1 MFRIPVMILGLLAMA
16 STMAEPVE
24 VFILSGQS
32 NMVGSPKVAQLP
44 ESERAPIPQA
54 RFWNGTDFE
63 TLVPGKTKTSQT
75 VERFGPELAFARHYP
90 GATPEHPI
98 YLIKYALGGR
108 PLHHGWHHGKW
119 LGSPPA
125 PNRETFYPGEGPDD
139 PNVGTLYQKLLKQ
152 VRPALARLEAEGIAY
167 RVRGVLW
174 MQGEADAKHEVSATE
189 YAQCLRQWHQRLL
202 EDIGAA
208 PCPLV
213 YGQTLPYAPRA
224 KRFTHPVELRQSQ
237 ANLDRDSGHPD
248 AYEWARMVPTE
259 GMDLADDTVHYNA
272 AGQIKLGTAFADAMV
287 AMLK

>member
-1 MFRIPVMILGLLAMA
+1 MLRIPVMILGLLAMA

-32 NMVGSPKVAQLP
+32 NMVGSPKVAELP
-44 ESERAPIPQA
+44 ESERAPITQA

-63 TLVPGKTKTSQT
+63 ILTPGITKTSHT
-75 VERFGPELAFARHYP
+75 LERFGPELAFARNYP
-90 GATPEHPI
+90 GATPEHPV

-108 PLHHGWHHGKW
+108 PLHHGWNHGKW
-119 LGSPPA
+119 LGGPPA
-125 PNRETFYPGEGPDD
+125 PNRGTFYPGEGPDD
-139 PNVGTLYQKLLKQ
+139 PNVGTLYQNLLKQ
-152 VRPALARLEAEGIAY
+152 VRPALARLEAEGIVY

-189 YAQCLRQWHQRLL
+189 YAQGLRQWHQRLL

-213 YGQTLPYAPRA
+213 YGQALPYAPRA

-259 GMDLADDTVHYNA
+259 GMPLLDDTVHYNA
-272 AGQIKLGTAFADAMV
+272 AGQLALGKAFADAMT